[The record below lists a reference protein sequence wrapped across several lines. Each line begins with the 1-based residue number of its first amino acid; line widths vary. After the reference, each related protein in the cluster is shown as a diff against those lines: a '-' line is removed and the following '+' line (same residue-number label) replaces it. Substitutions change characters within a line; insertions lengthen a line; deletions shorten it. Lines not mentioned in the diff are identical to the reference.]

1 MFIQETVAL
10 PFQCA
15 KVLFFFKSAT
25 IFEDIFHKI
34 LFFFYR
40 IKVRRHAIHRMPSIP
55 GPYFFFLLSV

>member
-15 KVLFFFKSAT
+15 KGLFFVKSAT

-34 LFFFYR
+34 LFFFTEL
-40 IKVRRHAIHRMPSIP
+40 K
-55 GPYFFFLLSV
+55 